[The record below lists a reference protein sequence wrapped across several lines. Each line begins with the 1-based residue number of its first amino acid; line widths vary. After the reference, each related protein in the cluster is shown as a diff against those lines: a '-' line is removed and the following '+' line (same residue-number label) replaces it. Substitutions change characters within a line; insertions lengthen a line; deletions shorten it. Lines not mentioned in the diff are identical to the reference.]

1 MAAHP
6 NRSSSPLSSRPSNPT
21 NPNNPNP
28 RNSENNPSIRRSF
41 SGNTSAKPSLLTNQ
55 RRFDP
60 VTPANSPSDFARRR
74 SAGSKEVKSCEEKE
88 NDEKDHNL
96 MKPSKLQ
103 SPAKGSKN
111 FMSPTISAASKF
123 TPSPRKKVLV
133 ERSDPLRTSIS
144 LSDGKATFFSTT
156 SPNVSSDFES
166 KSEIDHPISKPPK
179 RVTFSNVPSE
189 SLATDNDSDESL
201 KFETSSKNLSSASP
215 SIAPLDA
222 DPSLPPYDP
231 KTNYLSPRP
240 QFLHYRPNP
249 RIGVLL
255 NKEKG
260 LDGDDFNPLL
270 EDSFMANIMSENF
283 SDSECTEESQTDSA
297 DMVIGLDDP
306 EPSESPPVIIS
317 TIPNEN
323 LVRESEK
330 KPRVVTLSRFVCFS
344 VVTML
349 LVAFVSI
356 SVTPSSPLDKF
367 AIKDLSLSDM
377 SGNLYQRSRVAAYSA
392 RVSLDRLAM
401 RVNEFSVNSLSFV
414 SSLYNELGEGEKL
427 GTLQFMNLSDLQK
440 NVWNEANFLSNEIQ
454 EELVEDEEEDEDELE
469 EFDSE
474 MDVYEEGASYEEAGF
489 DVILEEEFDT
499 LESEYLEYIQ
509 IEGEAIGTVSTTN
522 SSANHQ
528 LAVISQNQEIELDV
542 VAEISADHQ
551 SADISLNQEIELDV
565 VAKVSADHE
574 LADISLNQEIELD
587 VAGKISADHQSADI
601 SQNQETKLDVVA
613 EISADHESADILQN
627 QEIELDVVAKNS
639 ADHQLADIT
648 QLDQESEVAVEVASL
663 VEHESQSEISS
674 SPYEKK
680 FLKNYIMEI
689 SYLFAAAVLAL
700 TTLTTVLYKKYER
713 ISSSVNV
720 VPSEEH
726 NNSKSHHQ
734 EKAFSQNWQTEA
746 DEIGDESSCPSE
758 MSSFQK
764 TESFYNSSKK
774 ERKVGGASEVQS
786 LEKNKARKYSS
797 KRESLASSG
806 SEFSP
811 SYGSFTTFERIPIKL
826 AGGDEEEIVTPV
838 RRSSRI
844 RNHYVT
850 SP

>member
-1 MAAHP
+1 
-6 NRSSSPLSSRPSNPT
+6 
-21 NPNNPNP
+21 
-28 RNSENNPSIRRSF
+28 
-41 SGNTSAKPSLLTNQ
+41 
-55 RRFDP
+55 
-60 VTPANSPSDFARRR
+60 
-74 SAGSKEVKSCEEKE
+74 
-88 NDEKDHNL
+88 

-179 RVTFSNVPSE
+179 RVTFSDVPSE
-189 SLATDNDSDESL
+189 SLVADNDSDESS
-201 KFETSSKNLSSASP
+201 KFETSSTNLSSASP

-249 RIGVLL
+249 RIGILL
-255 NKEKG
+255 NKEKD

-297 DMVIGLDDP
+297 DMVIGLDETEEDSHVP
-306 EPSESPPVIIS
+306 EPSESPPVTIS

-323 LVRESEK
+323 LVREPEK

-349 LVAFVSI
+349 LVACVLI
-356 SVTPSSPLDKF
+356 SVTPSSSLDKF
-367 AIKDLSLSDM
+367 TIKDLSLSDM
-377 SGNLYQRSRVAAYSA
+377 SGNLYQQSRVAAYSA

-401 RVNEFSVNSLSFV
+401 RVNEFSVNSLSLV

-440 NVWNEANFLSNEIQ
+440 NVWNEANFLSNKIQ
-454 EELVEDEEEDEDELE
+454 EELVEEEEEEEEESEEL
-469 EFDSE
+469 DSE
-474 MDVYEEGASYEEAGF
+474 MDVYEEGESYEEAGF
-489 DVILEEEFDT
+489 DTILEEEFDT
-499 LESEYLEYIQ
+499 RESEYLEYIQ
-509 IEGEAIGTVSTTN
+509 IEGEAIATVSTTN
-522 SSANHQ
+522 NSANHE

-542 VAEISADHQ
+542 VA
-551 SADISLNQEIELDV
+551 
-565 VAKVSADHE
+565 
-574 LADISLNQEIELD
+574 
-587 VAGKISADHQSADI
+587 KISADHQSADI
-601 SQNQETKLDVVA
+601 SQNQEIELDVVA
-613 EISADHESADILQN
+613 KISADHQSADISQN
-627 QEIELDVVAKNS
+627 QEIELDVAKNS

-680 FLKNYIMEI
+680 FLKNYVMEI

-700 TTLTTVLYKKYER
+700 TTLTTVVYKKYER
-713 ISSSVNV
+713 ISSPVNV

-726 NNSKSHHQ
+726 NNNKSHHQ

-764 TESFYNSSKK
+764 TASFYNNSKK
-774 ERKVGGASEVQS
+774 ERKIGGASEVQS

-826 AGGDEEEIVTPV
+826 AWGDEEEIVTPV

>member
-6 NRSSSPLSSRPSNPT
+6 NRSPSPLSSRPSNPS

-74 SAGSKEVKSCEEKE
+74 SSASSKEVKSCEEKE

-144 LSDGKATFFSTT
+144 LSDGKAMFFSTT

-166 KSEIDHPISKPPK
+166 KSEIDDPISKPPK
-179 RVTFSNVPSE
+179 RVTFSDVPSE
-189 SLATDNDSDESL
+189 SLAADNDSNESS

-240 QFLHYRPNP
+240 QFLHYRPNA

-255 NKEKG
+255 SKEKG

-297 DMVIGLDDP
+297 DIVIGLDETEEDSHVP
-306 EPSESPPVIIS
+306 EPSESPSVIIS

-323 LVRESEK
+323 LVRESEE

-349 LVAFVSI
+349 LVACVSI
-356 SVTPSSPLDKF
+356 SVTPSSSLDKF
-367 AIKDLSLSDM
+367 TIKDLSLSDM
-377 SGNLYQRSRVAAYSA
+377 SGNLYQQSRVAANSA

-440 NVWNEANFLSNEIQ
+440 SVWNEANFLSNEIQ
-454 EELVEDEEEDEDELE
+454 EEQVEEEEEEEDESE
-469 EFDSE
+469 ESDSE

-489 DVILEEEFDT
+489 DAILEEEFVT
-499 LESEYLEYIQ
+499 QESGDLEYVQ
-509 IEGEAIGTVSTTN
+509 IEGEAIDTVSTAN
-522 SSANHQ
+522 NSANHQ
-528 LAVISQNQEIELDV
+528 LAVISQNQEIELH
-542 VAEISADHQ
+542 VAKNSADHQ
-551 SADISLNQEIELDV
+551 SADISWNQEIELDV
-565 VAKVSADHE
+565 VAKISADHE
-574 LADISLNQEIELD
+574 LADISLNQETE
-587 VAGKISADHQSADI
+587 
-601 SQNQETKLDVVA
+601 LDVVA

-627 QEIELDVVAKNS
+627 QEIELDVEQNS

-648 QLDQESEVAVEVASL
+648 QLDQESEVAVEVASS

-680 FLKNYIMEI
+680 FLKNYVMEI
-689 SYLFAAAVLAL
+689 SYLFAAAVVAL
-700 TTLTTVLYKKYER
+700 TTLTTVVYKKYER
-713 ISSSVNV
+713 ISSPVNV

-726 NNSKSHHQ
+726 NNNKSHHQ

-764 TESFYNSSKK
+764 TASFYNNSKK
-774 ERKVGGASEVQS
+774 ERKIGGASEVQS

>member
-6 NRSSSPLSSRPSNPT
+6 NRSPSPLSSRPSNPT

-74 SAGSKEVKSCEEKE
+74 SAGSKEGKSCEEKE

-96 MKPSKLQ
+96 MKPSRLQ

-144 LSDGKATFFSTT
+144 LSDGKAMFFSTT

-166 KSEIDHPISKPPK
+166 KSESDHPISKPPK
-179 RVTFSNVPSE
+179 RVTFSDVPSE
-189 SLATDNDSDESL
+189 SLVPDNDSDESS
-201 KFETSSKNLSSASP
+201 KFETGLKNLSSASP

-249 RIGVLL
+249 RIGILL

-297 DMVIGLDDP
+297 DMVIGLDETEENSPVP
-306 EPSESPPVIIS
+306 EPSESPPVTIS
-317 TIPNEN
+317 TTPNEN
-323 LVRESEK
+323 LVQKPEK

-349 LVAFVSI
+349 LVACVSI
-356 SVTPSSPLDKF
+356 SVTPSSSLDKF

-377 SGNLYQRSRVAAYSA
+377 SGNLYQQSRVAAYSA
-392 RVSLDRLAM
+392 RVSLDRLAT

-454 EELVEDEEEDEDELE
+454 EELVEEEEE
-469 EFDSE
+469 EEESEESDSE
-474 MDVYEEGASYEEAGF
+474 MDVYEEAGF
-489 DVILEEEFDT
+489 DANLEEEFDT
-499 LESEYLEYIQ
+499 LESEYLEHIQ
-509 IEGEAIGTVSTTN
+509 IEGEAIATVSTTN
-522 SSANHQ
+522 ISANHQ
-528 LAVISQNQEIELDV
+528 LTVISQNQEIELDVAAKISADHELADISQNQEIELDV
-542 VAEISADHQ
+542 VAKIS
-551 SADISLNQEIELDV
+551 V
-565 VAKVSADHE
+565 DHE
-574 LADISLNQEIELD
+574 LADISQNQEIELD
-587 VAGKISADHQSADI
+587 VA
-601 SQNQETKLDVVA
+601 A
-613 EISADHESADILQN
+613 EISADHESADISQNQVIELDFAKNSADHELADISQN
-627 QEIELDVVAKNS
+627 QEIELDVVEQNS

-648 QLDQESEVAVEVASL
+648 QLDQESEVAVEVASS

-700 TTLTTVLYKKYER
+700 TTLTTVVYKKYER
-713 ISSSVNV
+713 ISSPVNV

-726 NNSKSHHQ
+726 NNNKSHHQ